1 MNNSATVLSAEG
13 LTKTY
18 RSGPQ
23 SVTVWQDVDF
33 EIHSGESVAIVGA
46 SGSGKTSL
54 LNVLG
59 GLDSQDAGRVVINGL
74 DIQTLSGEQ
83 RTKLRNRDIGFVYQ
97 FHHLLPEFTA
107 AENVM
112 MPLLLA
118 GTPEKQAYQRAM
130 ACLDA
135 LKMTGR
141 ESHKPSELSG
151 GERQRT
157 AIARA
162 LVNEPRLVLMDEPTG
177 NLDQETAAE
186 VEHLIDDL
194 RSSLATAFVLVTHD
208 QALASRMDRV
218 YRLVDR
224 KLQPSD

>member
-1 MNNSATVLSAEG
+1 MNNPAVVLKAEG

-18 RSGPQ
+18 RTGPQ
-23 SVTVWQDVDF
+23 SVTVWENIDL
-33 EIHSGESVAIVGA
+33 EILAGESLAIVGA

-59 GLDSQDAGRVVINGL
+59 GLDSLDSGTVTINGQ

-107 AENVM
+107 IENVM

-118 GTPEKQAYQRAM
+118 GIPDDQAYKRAM

-135 LKMTGR
+135 LKMSGR
-141 ESHKPSELSG
+141 GEHKPSELSG

-186 VEHLIDDL
+186 VEFLIDEL

-208 QALASRMDRV
+208 RELAKRMDHV
-218 YRLVDR
+218 YRLADR
-224 KLQPSD
+224 TLQPLD

>member
-1 MNNSATVLSAEG
+1 MNNPAVVLKAEG

-18 RSGPQ
+18 RTGPQ
-23 SVTVWQDVDF
+23 SVTVWENIDL
-33 EIHSGESVAIVGA
+33 EILAGESLAIVGA

-59 GLDSQDAGRVVINGL
+59 GLDSLDGGTVTINGK
-74 DIQTLSGEQ
+74 DIQKLSGEQ
-83 RTKLRNRDIGFVYQ
+83 RTRLRNRDIGFVYQ

-107 AENVM
+107 VENVM

-118 GTPEKQAYQRAM
+118 GIPDDQAYKRAM

-135 LKMTGR
+135 LKMSGR
-141 ESHKPSELSG
+141 GEHKPSELSG

-186 VEHLIDDL
+186 VEFLIDEL

-208 QALASRMDRV
+208 RELAKRMDRV
-218 YRLVDR
+218 YRLADR
-224 KLQPSD
+224 TLQPFD

>member
-1 MNNSATVLSAEG
+1 MNNPATVLSAEG

-23 SVTVWQDVDF
+23 SVTVWEDVDI
-33 EIHSGESVAIVGA
+33 EILSGESVAIVGA

-59 GLDSQDAGRVVINGL
+59 GLDTLDAGRVVINGL

-83 RTKLRNRDIGFVYQ
+83 RTKLRNSDIGFVYQ

-118 GTPEKQAYQRAM
+118 GVPEKQAYQRAM

-186 VEHLIDDL
+186 VEHLIDEL
-194 RSSLATAFVLVTHD
+194 RSSLATAFILVTHD
-208 QALASRMDRV
+208 RELARRMDRV